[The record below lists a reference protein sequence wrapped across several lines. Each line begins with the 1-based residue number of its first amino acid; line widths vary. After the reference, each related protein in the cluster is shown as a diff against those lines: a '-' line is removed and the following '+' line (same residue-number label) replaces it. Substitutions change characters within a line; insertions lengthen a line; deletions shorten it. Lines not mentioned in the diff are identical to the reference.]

1 MENIDKSTREYYVVD
16 LMHILKTLWRKAWV
30 LVLTGIAIAGIAF
43 SYSTFFITP
52 KYSSQIMLYVN
63 NSSFSVGNTS
73 FSISSSEISAAQSL
87 VKTYIVIL
95 NNRTTLEKV
104 IENTGVDY
112 TYEQL
117 SGMIV
122 AAPVDDTEIFSI
134 SVTSDDPEEAAL
146 IANGIA
152 RVLPRRVSEIIDG
165 SSMKVVDMAVVD
177 TQKVS
182 PNITKYTAFGFTL
195 GFFFAFAVVAIYALF
210 DNTIRNEEYILQ
222 KYDFPVLA
230 KIPNLLDSESKSG
243 HYYYSS
249 SSASKKD
256 KK

>member
-1 MENIDKSTREYYVVD
+1 MENIDKNARDYYVVD
-16 LMHILKTLWRKAWV
+16 LMHILKTLWSKAWV
-30 LVLTGIAIAGIAF
+30 LILTGIAVAGITF
-43 SYSTFFITP
+43 SYATFCITP

-104 IENTGVDY
+104 IDNTDVDY
-112 TYEQL
+112 TYEEL
-117 SGMIV
+117 SSMIV

-134 SVTSDDPEEAAL
+134 SVTSDDPEEATL

-152 RVLPRRVSEIIDG
+152 RVLPRRVAEIIDG

-177 TQKVS
+177 TEKVS
-182 PNITKYTAFGFTL
+182 PNITKYTAFGFVM
-195 GFFFAFAVVAIYALF
+195 GFFIAFAAVAIYALS

-222 KYDFPVLA
+222 TYDFPVLA
-230 KIPNLLDSESKSG
+230 KIPNLLDSESKNG
-243 HYYYSS
+243 QYYYSS
-249 SSASKKD
+249 SKKD